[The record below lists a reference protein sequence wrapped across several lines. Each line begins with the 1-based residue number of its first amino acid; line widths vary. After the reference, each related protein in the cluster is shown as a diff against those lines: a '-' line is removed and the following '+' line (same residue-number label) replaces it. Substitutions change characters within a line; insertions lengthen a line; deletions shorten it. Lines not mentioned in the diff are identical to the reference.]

1 MTVAEEIRESLGSLG
16 TQGAR
21 SALFEGLWI
30 PEETAMDLLSSLAA
44 GHHVL
49 LCGPP
54 GVGKTT
60 VANRVARLLGPA
72 EVVKGCPVHCR
83 PQGPRC
89 PWCAQRLSRG
99 ERLDVEVL
107 QAHGRL
113 TKVSGSAELSIS
125 DLLGD
130 LDPQM
135 ALEHGILDVRAFCPG
150 KLLRANAG
158 ILLIDFMD
166 RIPERVLNAVLA
178 GLAGDA
184 ISIGA
189 FDEAFPLDVLIVAT
203 GAEDA
208 TSRMPSDL
216 ADHLDVIHLSYVEDR
231 GFESQL
237 VSGGVLSPEISG
249 RAMAVIHGTRRHEDL
264 ARGVSTR
271 GGMRYGELLG
281 SWDRTHPGGDTKRL
295 LTLASRV
302 ALPHRVDVAPHAESN
317 RSARE
322 IIDEILSEA
331 MGWGSGQEE
340 LVPLSK
346 GKLLA
351 IVEEIARFDH
361 FRKPLKFGLFDLLL
375 KRIRRFPDSELA
387 KLHGQILGRLAQKY
401 GERHMGDNLTFDLL
415 ADIEDVREKQ
425 ERLTKELRSR
435 LEAEA
440 LIKAV
445 DMLEERQILT
455 RRERGYNLSRRG
467 VMLLLEKLAPRLWWG
482 TQLSGQGKHR
492 TGKRLPVGEGR
503 IVGTRS
509 WRFGDPYRDVSLRDT
524 IREAIRN
531 RHQKIV
537 REDIQVVRRDIRSR
551 MDIILCLD
559 LSGTMDQLEKLWY
572 AKESAIALAL
582 ASSNYGDR
590 VGLVTFSNL
599 AKVVSDLTSNTYR
612 LTEKILD
619 LDLHENAFT
628 NLGHGLLMARGLFA
642 RHSKGHSKQHIILV
656 SDGDA
661 TAPHPS
667 PGRFAIKEAAKT
679 VRKGITISCICIDEE
694 NSDPDLM
701 GKIARIGR
709 GRMTIIKDVK
719 GMKEAM
725 VEERIAVGR

>member
-1 MTVAEEIRESLGSLG
+1 MTVAEEIRRSLGSLG

-21 SALFEGLWI
+21 WILFDGLWI
-30 PEETAMDLLSSLAA
+30 PQGTAMDLLGSLAA

-60 VANRVARLLGPA
+60 VANRVGRLLGPA
-72 EVVKGCPVHCR
+72 EVVKGCPIHCR
-83 PQGPRC
+83 PHGPKC
-89 PWCAQRLSRG
+89 PWCVQRLSRG
-99 ERLDVEVL
+99 EHLDVEVL
-107 QAHGRL
+107 PAQGRL
-113 TKVSGSAELSIS
+113 TRVSGSAELGIS

-135 ALEHGILDVRAFCPG
+135 ALEYGILDVRAFCPG

-158 ILLIDFMD
+158 MLLIDFMD
-166 RIPERVLNAVLA
+166 RIPERVLNAILA

-184 ISIGA
+184 ISIGN
-189 FDEAFPLDVLIVAT
+189 FDHAFPLDVLIVAT

-208 TSRMPSDL
+208 SSRLPSDL
-216 ADHLDVIHLSYVEDR
+216 ADHLDVIHLSYVQEED
-231 GFESQL
+231 FERQL
-237 VSGGVLSPEISG
+237 LSGGVLSPEISG
-249 RAMAVIHGTRRHEDL
+249 PAMAVVQGTRRHEDL

-271 GGMRYGELLG
+271 GGIRYGELLA
-281 SWDRTHPGGDTKRL
+281 SWERTYRRGDTQRL

-302 ALPHRVDVAPHAESN
+302 ALPHRVDVAPHAEAN
-317 RSARE
+317 RSAGE
-322 IIDEILSEA
+322 IIDEILAEA
-331 MGWGSGQEE
+331 MGWSPGEE
-340 LVPLSK
+340 DLVPLSK
-346 GKLLA
+346 GELLA

-375 KRIRRFPDSELA
+375 KRIRRFPESELA
-387 KLHGQILGRLAQKY
+387 RLHEQILGRLAQKY
-401 GERHMGDNLTFDLL
+401 VERDTGDNLTFDLL

-440 LIKAV
+440 LIKTI
-445 DMLEERQILT
+445 DILEERQILT

-482 TQLSGQGKHR
+482 TQPSGQGRHR
-492 TGKRLPVGEGR
+492 TGKRLPIGEGR
-503 IVGTRS
+503 VVGTRS

-524 IREAIRN
+524 MREAIRN
-531 RHQKIV
+531 RHPRIL

-612 LTEKILD
+612 LTEKLLD

-642 RHSKGHSKQHIILV
+642 RHSKGHGKQHIILV

-667 PGRFAIKEAAKT
+667 PGRFAIKEATKT
-679 VRKGITISCICIDEE
+679 IRKGITISCICIDEE

-701 GKIARIGR
+701 SKIARIGK

-725 VEERIAVGR
+725 VEERIAARR

>member
-1 MTVAEEIRESLGSLG
+1 MTVREEIRESIGSLG

-21 SALFEGLWI
+21 STLFDGLWI
-30 PEETAMDLLSSLAA
+30 PEGTAMDLLSSLAA

-60 VANRVARLLGPA
+60 VASRVGRLLGPV
-72 EVVKGCPVHCR
+72 EVVKGCPIHCR

-99 ERLDVEVL
+99 EDLGVEVL
-107 QAHGRL
+107 PPRGRI
-113 TKVSGSAELSIS
+113 TKVSGSAELGIS

-135 ALEHGILDVRAFCPG
+135 ALEYGILDVRAFCPG

-184 ISIGA
+184 ISIGGY
-189 FDEAFPLDVLIVAT
+189 DQAFPLDLLIVAT
-203 GAEDA
+203 GGEDA
-208 TSRMPSDL
+208 ASRMPSDL
-216 ADHLDVIHLSYVEDR
+216 ADHLDVIHLSYVEEKE
-231 GFESQL
+231 FEL
-237 VSGGVLSPEISG
+237 RLLSGGGLSPEISG
-249 RAMAVIHGTRRHEDL
+249 PAMAVVHGTRRHEDL
-264 ARGVSTR
+264 DRGVSTR
-271 GGMRYGELLG
+271 GGMRYGELLA
-281 SWDRTHPGGDTKRL
+281 SWDKTHGHGDTKRL

-302 ALPHRVDVAPHAESN
+302 ALPHRVDVAPHAEAN

-322 IIDEILSEA
+322 IIDEILATA
-331 MGWGSGQEE
+331 MGWGPGGED

-346 GKLLA
+346 GDLLA

-375 KRIRRFPDSELA
+375 KRIRRFPESELA
-387 KLHGQILGRLAQKY
+387 RLHEQILGRLAQKY
-401 GERHMGDNLTFDLL
+401 RERHMGDNLTLDLL

-440 LIKAV
+440 LIKTI
-445 DMLEERQILT
+445 DILEERQILT

-482 TQLSGQGKHR
+482 TQLSGQGRHR

-503 IVGTRS
+503 VVGTRS

-531 RHQKIV
+531 RHPRIL
-537 REDIQVVRRDIRSR
+537 REDIQVFRRDIRSR

-590 VGLVTFSNL
+590 VGLVIFSNL

-612 LTEKILD
+612 LTEKVLD

-628 NLGHGLLMARGLFA
+628 NLGHGLLVARGLFA
-642 RHSKGHSKQHIILV
+642 RHSKGHGKQHIILV

-679 VRKGITISCICIDEE
+679 IRKGITISCICIDEE

-701 GKIARIGR
+701 SKIARIGR

-719 GMKEAM
+719 GMKGAM